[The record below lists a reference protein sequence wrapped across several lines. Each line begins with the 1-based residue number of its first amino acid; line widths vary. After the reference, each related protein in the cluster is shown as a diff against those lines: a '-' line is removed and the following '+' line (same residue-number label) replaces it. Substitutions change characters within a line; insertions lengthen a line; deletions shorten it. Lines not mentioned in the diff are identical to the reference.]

1 VTVLPIYLAAPC
13 ADARPADETADD
25 VLAAMYV
32 RMWSLASGRR
42 LPSGAKPWQLSAE
55 ELIAF
60 WSDDL
65 SPASGRHAAPGGRRA
80 GDAR

>member
-1 VTVLPIYLAAPC
+1 MSAFPISLAAVC
-13 ADARPADETADD
+13 TDERAAEGTADE

-42 LPSGAKPWQLSAE
+42 LPPGTTPGQLSAE
-55 ELIAF
+55 ELITF
-60 WSDDL
+60 WADDL
-65 SPASGRHAAPGGRRA
+65 SPVPGRHAAPDARPA